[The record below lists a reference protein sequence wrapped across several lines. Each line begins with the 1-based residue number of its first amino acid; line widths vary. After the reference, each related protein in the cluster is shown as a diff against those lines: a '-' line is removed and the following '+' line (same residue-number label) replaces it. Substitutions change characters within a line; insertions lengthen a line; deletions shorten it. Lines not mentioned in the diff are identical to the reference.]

1 MIDLIVSFML
11 GQFLWH
17 LVGIVQFLQS
27 SFVCTEIN
35 TFGIICGLMCFLS
48 FNVFSKLSPN
58 DSSFIHMPILK
69 CFFFFML
76 LLKVSLQHS
85 LKLKLFRICTWHSGG
100 TSVDLQTRKT
110 ACWALGEFM
119 QEATNSSV
127 WFLKPLFCFTWY
139 VHSGGKG
146 KSVILHRFCS
156 RALACL

>member
-35 TFGIICGLMCFLS
+35 TFGIICGLMCSLS

-69 CFFFFML
+69 CFIFFYAVAESKFAAQP
-76 LLKVSLQHS
+76 KIKTLQNLYPILWWNKCGS
-85 LKLKLFRICTWHSGG
+85 ADKKNCMFSPWRIYAGG
-100 TSVDLQTRKT
+100 YKQFCLVP
-110 ACWALGEFM
+110 
-119 QEATNSSV
+119 
-127 WFLKPLFCFTWY
+127 KPLFCFTWY

-146 KSVILHRFCS
+146 KSVILHRFSS